1 MADLYPLFF
10 TPVFKHYLW
19 GGRNLALFGHELPD
33 SRQVAESWEIASHAD
48 GTTVISNGHF
58 AGKTP
63 VEAMN
68 ILGEALVGKNNRWA
82 LDRGLFPLMVKLL
95 DAEQRLSVQVHPDDA
110 YAQAHEGNELGK
122 AEMWVVL
129 KAKPGASII
138 YGFAEQTTPESF
150 RDAVQSGTLD
160 VLLNQVT
167 IQAGDHICVPPGTL
181 HAILEGAVLAEVQQ
195 NSNAT
200 YRVYDWNRTDD
211 RGRARPLHID
221 KALDV
226 INFSQ
231 INASLP
237 QPQILEETPQIRL
250 ERLCQNQYFTTERI
264 IFNQSAAFSGVC
276 DGSSLEIWG
285 ILSGEAQIA
294 GETVTPVRFCV
305 LPAGLGEYTIRAN
318 ANSVLLRVYT
328 ADLS

>member
-19 GGRNLALFGHELPD
+19 GGRNLAKFGRMLPANQ
-33 SRQVAESWEIASHAD
+33 QVAESWEIASHTD
-48 GTTVISNGHF
+48 GTTVVSNGHF

-63 VEAMN
+63 IEVMD
-68 ILGEALVGKNNRWA
+68 ILGEDLVGKNNRWA
-82 LDRGLFPLMVKLL
+82 QERGLFPLMVKLL

-129 KAKPGASII
+129 SAEPGASII
-138 YGFAEQTTPESF
+138 YGFSEQTTPDSF
-150 RDAVQSGTLD
+150 RQAVQSGSLD
-160 VLLNQVT
+160 RLLNQVP

-181 HAILEGAVLAEVQQ
+181 HAILEGAVLAEIQQ

-200 YRVYDWNRTDD
+200 YRVYDWNRTDSE
-211 RGRARPLHID
+211 GRSRPLHLD

-226 INFSQ
+226 INFNQ
-231 INASLP
+231 INPGLS
-237 QPQILEETPQIRL
+237 QPQVIKVTPQMRC
-250 ERLCQNQYFTTERI
+250 ERLCQNQYFTTERYV
-264 IFNQSAAFSGVC
+264 FNQTTAYRGVC

-285 ILSGEAQIA
+285 VISGGAQIA
-294 GETVTPVRFCV
+294 GEMVDPVGFCV
-305 LPAGLGEYTIRAN
+305 LPANLGEYTIHAQP
-318 ANSVLLRVYT
+318 NSVLLKVYT
-328 ADLS
+328 ANLS